1 MNVYGLLV
9 NPAFFRRKTKGFN
22 PCFCVGC
29 KFQHNLT
36 GLTPE
41 GAQPQLQ
48 EVSWQGLMD
57 VWMSTSISAG
67 EACKACSIWPSTC
80 SLVPTN
86 GYKWHPL
93 QKSWTPLV
101 SLHWWWNPDMD
112 GEFPLTTSYNISKN
126 WGSNWGY
133 NLLPKWNGHA
143 SHVFGMVF
151 SNSTAANSRKRPCTP
166 WAATWFGDG
175 VLSARSGVQILNISN
190 NIGPQNCI
198 CKQTRLEQSLQKFE
212 RFWKKFRNNYMML
225 EENRTPNGWIMVDFN
240 TLWKFVT

>member
-48 EVSWQGLMD
+48 ELSWQGLMD

-112 GEFPLTTSYNISKN
+112 GEFQHLTTSQK
-126 WGSNWGY
+126 
-133 NLLPKWNGHA
+133 
-143 SHVFGMVF
+143 
-151 SNSTAANSRKRPCTP
+151 T
-166 WAATWFGDG
+166 G
-175 VLSARSGVQILNISN
+175 VRTGVITYFRSGTDTPPMSLAWSSPTPRRPIRGSAPARPELQHGLGMAFFLPEVVSKFWIS
-190 NIGPQNCI
+190 
-198 CKQTRLEQSLQKFE
+198 QTTSALRIAFV
-212 RFWKKFRNNYMML
+212 
-225 EENRTPNGWIMVDFN
+225 NRHD
-240 TLWKFVT
+240 